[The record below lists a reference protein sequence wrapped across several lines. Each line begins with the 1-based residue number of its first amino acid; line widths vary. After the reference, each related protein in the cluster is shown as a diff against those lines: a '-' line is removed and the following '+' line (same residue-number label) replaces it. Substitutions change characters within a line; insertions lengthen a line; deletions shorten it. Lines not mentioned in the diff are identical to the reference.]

1 MEIYGDLEGLRT
13 SLLNELK
20 RLYEYSVAP
29 AEMISLELAEHMAI
43 LTDEL
48 NREIVVYINR
58 RGQVLRVAIGNA
70 RTAPLPEAEGRRSLS
85 RLSGIRCIHTHPNG
99 DSRLSSIDVSSLR
112 EMRFDL
118 MAAIGVAD
126 RRVQNISFAV
136 LAGWDGTIAK
146 VQEFTDLTIQQFISI
161 HLPKLIGQV
170 EDQLAIRVD
179 ATEVRQ
185 TEKAF
190 LVGIEGG
197 SRWDAEDS
205 LRELAQLAETAGAV
219 VEGWTSQKR
228 DKPDSTFFVGRGK
241 VDELALI
248 RQEKSIDLIIFDD
261 ELTPAQQRN
270 LEEALGTK
278 IIDRTGLILD
288 IFAQRARS
296 HEGKLQVEL
305 AQLRYLLP
313 RLGGQGLV
321 LSRLGGG
328 IGTRGP
334 GETKLEADKRRLRSR
349 ISDIQQ
355 EIVQVEKHRELQ
367 RRGRKKTAYP
377 SIALVG
383 YTNAGKS
390 TLMNRLTSAGVLA
403 EDKLFATLDP
413 TTRCIRLP
421 KGQDVFLSDTV
432 GFIQKLPHQLIA
444 AFKATLEEVL
454 QADLLLHVLDSSHPR
469 VQEQNTAV
477 YQVLRELKADTKETV
492 TVYNKMDQLD
502 NPSLIERILRQENTV
517 TISALTG
524 DGIDTLLTMIE
535 QVLSKRKTDM
545 SLLIPYEQSGILSSL
560 YECATVHSVD
570 YQEQGIRVEA
580 SIPVESTRRFIE
592 LEIVEENDDAIY
604 DEIGENPPRGVNGN
618 SPSIGDD

>member
-1 MEIYGDLEGLRT
+1 
-13 SLLNELK
+13 
-20 RLYEYSVAP
+20 
-29 AEMISLELAEHMAI
+29 
-43 LTDEL
+43 
-48 NREIVVYINR
+48 
-58 RGQVLRVAIGNA
+58 
-70 RTAPLPEAEGRRSLS
+70 
-85 RLSGIRCIHTHPNG
+85 
-99 DSRLSSIDVSSLR
+99 
-112 EMRFDL
+112 
-118 MAAIGVAD
+118 MAAIGVVD
-126 RRVQNISFAV
+126 KKIKTISFAV
-136 LAGWDGTIAK
+136 LAGWDGAITK
-146 VQEFTDLTIQQFISI
+146 LQEFTDLTIEQCISI
-161 HLPKLIGQV
+161 HLPQLISQV

-179 ATEVRQ
+179 STEVQQ
-185 TEKAF
+185 TERAF

-270 LEEALGTK
+270 LEEALSVK

-355 EIVQVEKHRELQ
+355 EITQVEKHRELQ

-421 KGQDVFLSDTV
+421 KGQDIFLSDTV

-454 QADLLLHVLDSSHPR
+454 QADLLLHVLDISHPR

-492 TVYNKMDQLD
+492 TVYNKIDQID
-502 NPSLIERILRQENTV
+502 NPGLIERMLRQENTV
-517 TISALTG
+517 AVSALTG
-524 DGIDTLLTMIE
+524 SGIDTLLATIE

-545 SLLIPYEQSGILSSL
+545 SLLIPYDRSGILSSL
-560 YECATVHSVD
+560 YECATVNSVD

-580 SIPVESTRRFIE
+580 AIPVESARRFTE
-592 LEIVEENDDAIY
+592 LEIIEESEDAIY
-604 DEIGENPPRGVNGN
+604 DETGANPPRGVTGN
-618 SPSIGDD
+618 SSPFGVD

>member
-1 MEIYGDLEGLRT
+1 MELHGEVEGIRT
-13 SLLNELK
+13 SLLKELK
-20 RLYEYSVAP
+20 SLYEYTVVPS
-29 AEMISLELAEHMAI
+29 ELISLELATHMAL

-48 NREIVVYINR
+48 NKEIVIYLNR
-58 RGQVLRVAIGNA
+58 RGQVIRVAIGDA
-70 RTAPLPEAEGRRSLS
+70 RTVPLPAAEGRRSLS

-99 DSRLSSIDVSSLR
+99 DSRLSSLDISSLR
-112 EMRFDL
+112 DMRFDL
-118 MAAIGVAD
+118 IAAIGVSE
-126 RRVQNISFAV
+126 RKVQDISFAV
-136 LAGWDGTIAK
+136 LAGWDGTVAK
-146 VQEFTDLTIQQFISI
+146 VEEFTHLTFQQVSSV
-161 HLPKLIGQV
+161 HLPQLISQV
-170 EDQLAIRVD
+170 EDQLANRID
-179 ATEVRQ
+179 ATEVQ
-185 TEKAF
+185 QAEKAF

-197 SRWDAEDS
+197 LRWDVEDS
-205 LRELAQLAETAGAV
+205 LRELAQLAETAGAI

-228 DKPDSTFFVGRGK
+228 DKPDAAFFVGRGK

-248 RQEKSIDLIIFDD
+248 CQSKAIDLLIFDD

-270 LEEALGTK
+270 LEEALGKK

-305 AQLRYLLP
+305 AQLRYMLP
-313 RLGGQGLV
+313 RLVGQGLV

-355 EIVQVEKHRELQ
+355 EISHVEKHRELQ

-454 QADLLLHVLDSSHPR
+454 QADVLVHVLDISHPK

-477 YQVLRELKADTKETV
+477 YQVLQELKADTKETV
-492 TVYNKMDQLD
+492 TVYNKMDQID
-502 NPSLIERILRQENTV
+502 NPSFVERVLRNENTV
-517 TISALTG
+517 AVSALTG
-524 DGIDTLLTMIE
+524 AGIDTLLAMIE
-535 QVLSKRKTDM
+535 QVLNKRKTDM
-545 SLLIPYEQSGILSSL
+545 LLLIPYEQSGTLSSL

-570 YQEQGIRVEA
+570 YQEQGIKVSA
-580 SIPVESTRRFIE
+580 AIPIESARRFSD
-592 LEIVEENDDAIY
+592 LEIIEETDTNDSKT
-604 DEIGENPPRGVNGN
+604 GENSSRGVIGN
-618 SPSIGDD
+618 SSSFRND

>member
-1 MEIYGDLEGLRT
+1 MMQIQGNLEGIRT
-13 SLLNELK
+13 SVLKELEA
-20 RLYEYSVAP
+20 LYDCVVSPGEAVST
-29 AEMISLELAEHMAI
+29 ELIQNMAA
-43 LTDEL
+43 LTETI
-48 NREIVVYINR
+48 NREILVYINR
-58 RGQVLRVAIGNA
+58 RGQIIRVVVGDA
-70 RTAPLPEAEGRRSLS
+70 RTAHLPEAEGRRSLS
-85 RLSGIRCIHTHPNG
+85 RLSGIRCIHTHPGG
-99 DSRLSSIDVSSLR
+99 DSRLSAADVSALR
-112 EMRFDL
+112 ELRFDL
-118 MAAIGVAD
+118 MAALG
-126 RRVQNISFAV
+126 ISNGQIKDISVGA
-136 LAGWDGTIAK
+136 LAGWEGSAAK
-146 VQEFTDLTIQQFISI
+146 VQEYSNLTVEQFLAINMPQLVSQI
-161 HLPKLIGQV
+161 
-170 EDQLAIRVD
+170 EAQLALRIDSR
-179 ATEVRQ
+179 EIQSIER
-185 TEKAF
+185 AF

-228 DKPDSTFFVGRGK
+228 EKPDSAFFVGRGK
-241 VDELALI
+241 VEELILI
-248 RQEKSIDLIIFDD
+248 RQERAIDLLIFDD

-270 LEEALGTK
+270 IEEAIGIK
-278 IIDRTGLILD
+278 VIDRYGLILD

-313 RLGGQGLV
+313 RLGGQGIV

-334 GETKLEADKRRLRSR
+334 GETKLESDKRRLRSR

-355 EIVQVEKHRELQ
+355 EIFQVEKYRELQ
-367 RRGRKKTAYP
+367 RRSRKKTAFP

-444 AFKATLEEVL
+444 AFKATLEEVV
-454 QADLLLHVLDSSHPR
+454 QADLLLHVIDASHPR
-469 VQEQNTAV
+469 YQEQIDAV
-477 YQVLRELKADTKETV
+477 YEVLRELKADSKEAI
-492 TVYNKMDQLD
+492 TVYNKVDQLD
-502 NPSLIERILRQENTV
+502 APGLVERLSREENSV
-517 TISALTG
+517 VLSALTG
-524 DGIDTLLTMIE
+524 RGIDSLLACIE
-535 QVLSKRKTDM
+535 QLLNKRKTEM
-545 SLLIPYEQSGILSSL
+545 VLMIPYAQSGVISSL

-570 YQEQGIRVEA
+570 YQEQGIKVEA
-580 SIPVESTRRFIE
+580 AVPVENVGRYSDLVMTEEIE
-592 LEIVEENDDAIY
+592 YGFDNEAGADSPE
-604 DEIGENPPRGVNGN
+604 GHGGN
-618 SPSIGDD
+618 SSPF